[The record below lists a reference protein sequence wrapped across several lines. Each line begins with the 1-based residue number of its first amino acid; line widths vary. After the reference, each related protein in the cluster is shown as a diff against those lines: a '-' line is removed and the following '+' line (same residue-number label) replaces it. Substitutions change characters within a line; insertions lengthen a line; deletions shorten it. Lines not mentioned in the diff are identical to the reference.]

1 MMIKDETE
9 INNTMDATHNDQKVH
24 LQLWDTSG
32 ADDQQTIRYIS
43 FPQTDVFVLLFSLI
57 QPKSLKNIEK

>member
-1 MMIKDETE
+1 MIKDETE

-43 FPQTDVFVLLFSLI
+43 YHCYF
-57 QPKSLKNIEK
+57 NE